1 MTLFTLTAALF
12 ANDVQAAKVV
22 EEPDDNQII
31 YKKNLHGFRLG
42 YAYANGSELHPKVKT
57 PHMFVM
63 GYEFTQRL
71 AGGEWLTVIAV
82 ENISLS
88 GINQSLFIPT
98 ANVLV
103 GFELNKM
110 AQIGVGPN
118 ISPFDVNEKYVH
130 MVAAGGFTANAGSFN
145 VPIHAYYI
153 PDVDGDWRAGLTTG
167 VNW

>member
-1 MTLFTLTAALF
+1 MTLLAIALF
-12 ANDVQAAKVV
+12 SNDVHAAQVV
-22 EEPDDNQII
+22 EDTSDEDDII

-42 YAYANGSELHPKVKT
+42 YAFANNSEAHPKVAS

-71 AGGEWLTVIAV
+71 AGGDWLNVIAV
-82 ENISLS
+82 ENLSLS

-103 GFELNKM
+103 GFELNNM

-145 VPIHAYYI
+145 VPIHGYWI
-153 PDVDGDWRAGLTTG
+153 PDVDGDWRAGITTG

>member
-1 MTLFTLTAALF
+1 MTLLALSSLLS
-12 ANDVQAAKVV
+12 NDVQAAKVV
-22 EEPDDNQII
+22 DEVDDDAII
-31 YKKNLHGFRLG
+31 YKKNMHGFRLG
-42 YAYANGSELHPKVKT
+42 YGYANNAEKTSAKVQS

-71 AGGEWLTVIAV
+71 TGGEWLNVIAV
-82 ENISLS
+82 ENVSLS

-103 GFELNKM
+103 GFELNRM

-118 ISPFDVNEKYVH
+118 ISPFDPSGKYIH

-153 PDVDGDWRAGLTTG
+153 PDVDGDWRTGVTTG